1 MALRRKT
8 PADRLF
14 YAILGLSLA
23 LIAVIYCAVNQPS
36 SHLRFEVKERQKI
49 SVFDGQRLILQNVD
63 SVAISSAGGENRIL
77 LNANDFIED
86 PHFVAT
92 YPEMQQFFIK
102 QSQVHQLMS
111 QHQQIFLQSGDHSSS
126 TPYPVNIQP
135 KRKLRDLPFEFWFQL
150 AVSSIGFLLGC
161 WIWALR
167 PNEIAPRVFALLNA
181 AYPVFAFSAA
191 IYSTRDLALN
201 AELFR
206 VLVAINTGGAL
217 LYGCALISLFLVYP
231 KQLIRTQWLW
241 AIPIFFSG
249 WWLLDTLF
257 LLPEPSMGGDL
268 PVTLQMLGAILCMVW
283 QWRANRHDPRA
294 KVALRWFALW
304 ILVSSGAFVFLVQST
319 QLLDIQLNMSQA
331 YSFGFFLFV
340 TIGIAI
346 GLKRYQL
353 FSLDRWA
360 FGILYWL
367 AGAILLVLLDAFLVM
382 MLSPLMSLSL
392 AILICGLIWLPV
404 RGWLQARL
412 LQRKKL
418 SDSELFERILQVS
431 FAVNEQERQ
440 LQWKALLNDLFQPL
454 NLEISEHENN
464 SQIEDNGLVMYTPQ
478 VAGLAA
484 MRLSYPQQGRRLFNA
499 YDQQLVQNLLPF
511 LAQAVESRVA
521 YDNGVREERHR
532 IARDLHDDLGAKL
545 LSGLYQKDV
554 DQAKQAIRQAI
565 AEMRTI
571 VNGLL
576 GTGVELNVVLQ
587 EFEHEV
593 ATRLQSCRIELNWQ
607 QKLGD
612 VPITLSYAQYRHY
625 ISMLREI
632 ISNIMKYA
640 NAQSVI
646 IEISL
651 LDSQLV
657 SVICD
662 DGNGFDGETNQ
673 SEGNGLKNLRERAT
687 ELSATLHFQS
697 LPEAKG
703 SRVELIFP
711 L

>member
-1 MALRRKT
+1 MVLRRKT

-92 YPEMQQFFIK
+92 YSEMQQFFIK
-102 QSQVHQLMS
+102 QSQIYQLMS

-135 KRKLRDLPFEFWFQL
+135 KRTLRDLPFEFWFQL

-593 ATRLQSCRIELNWQ
+593 VTRLQSCGIELNWQ
-607 QKLGD
+607 QNLGD

-651 LDSQLV
+651 VDSQLV

>member
-63 SVAISSAGGENRIL
+63 SVAISSAGGRNRIL

-92 YPEMQQFFIK
+92 YSEMQQFFIK
-102 QSQVHQLMS
+102 QSQIYQLMS

-545 LSGLYQKDV
+545 LSGLYQNDV

-593 ATRLQSCRIELNWQ
+593 VTRLQSCGIELNWQ
-607 QKLGD
+607 QNLGD

>member
-23 LIAVIYCAVNQPS
+23 LVAVIYCAINQPS

-63 SVAISSAGGENRIL
+63 LVAISSAGGRNRIL

-92 YPEMQQFFIK
+92 YSEMQQFFIK
-102 QSQVHQLMS
+102 QSQIYQLMS

-135 KRKLRDLPFEFWFQL
+135 KRTLRDLPFEFWFQL

-167 PNEIAPRVFALLNA
+167 PHEIAPRVFALLNA

-257 LLPEPSMGGDL
+257 LLPEPSMGADL

-545 LSGLYQKDV
+545 LSGLYQNDV

-593 ATRLQSCRIELNWQ
+593 VTRLQSCGIELNWQ
-607 QKLGD
+607 QNLGD

-673 SEGNGLKNLRERAT
+673 SEGNGLKNMRERAT
-687 ELSATLHFQS
+687 ELSATLHFHS
-697 LPEAKG
+697 LPEIQG

>member
-63 SVAISSAGGENRIL
+63 SVAISSAGGQNRIQ
-77 LNANDFIED
+77 LNANDFTED

-111 QHQQIFLQSGDHSSS
+111 QHQHIFLQSGDHSSS

-135 KRKLRDLPFEFWFQL
+135 KRTLRDLPFEFWFQL

-392 AILICGLIWLPV
+392 AILICGLVWLPV

-499 YDQQLVQNLLPF
+499 YDQQLIQNLLPF

-593 ATRLQSCRIELNWQ
+593 VTRLQSCGIELNWQ
-607 QKLGD
+607 QNLGD

-632 ISNIMKYA
+632 ISNIMKHA
-640 NAQSVI
+640 NAQKVTI
-646 IEISL
+646 DISL

>member
-499 YDQQLVQNLLPF
+499 YDQQLIQNLLPF

-545 LSGLYQKDV
+545 LSGLYQNDV

-593 ATRLQSCRIELNWQ
+593 VTRLQSCGIELNWQ
-607 QKLGD
+607 QNLTD
-612 VPITLSYAQYRHY
+612 TPITLSYAQYRHY

-651 LDSQLV
+651 VDSQLV
-657 SVICD
+657 SVISD

>member
-63 SVAISSAGGENRIL
+63 SVAISSAGGRNRIL

-92 YPEMQQFFIK
+92 YSEMQQFFIK
-102 QSQVHQLMS
+102 QSQIYQLIS

-135 KRKLRDLPFEFWFQL
+135 KRTLRDLPFEFWFQL

-499 YDQQLVQNLLPF
+499 YDQQLIQNLLPF

-545 LSGLYQKDV
+545 LSGLYQNDV

-593 ATRLQSCRIELNWQ
+593 VTRLQSCGIELNWQ
-607 QKLGD
+607 QNLGD

-657 SVICD
+657 SVISD

-673 SEGNGLKNLRERAT
+673 SEGNGLKNLMERAT

>member
-63 SVAISSAGGENRIL
+63 SVAISSAGGRNRIL

-92 YPEMQQFFIK
+92 YSEMQQFFIK
-102 QSQVHQLMS
+102 QSQIYQLMS

-593 ATRLQSCRIELNWQ
+593 VTRLQSCGIELNWQ
-607 QKLGD
+607 QNLGD

-651 LDSQLV
+651 VDSQLV

>member
-92 YPEMQQFFIK
+92 YSEMQQFFIK
-102 QSQVHQLMS
+102 QSQIYQLMS

-392 AILICGLIWLPV
+392 AILICGLVWLPV

-454 NLEISEHENN
+454 NLEISEQRNH
-464 SQIEDNGLVMYTPQ
+464 SQIEDNGLVLYTPQ

-545 LSGLYQKDV
+545 LSGLYQNDV

>member
-49 SVFDGQRLILQNVD
+49 SVFDGQRLILWDVD
-63 SVAISSAGGENRIL
+63 SVAISSVGGENRIL

-92 YPEMQQFFIK
+92 YSEMQQFFIK
-102 QSQVHQLMS
+102 QSQIYQLMS

-135 KRKLRDLPFEFWFQL
+135 KRTLRHLPFEFWFQL

-392 AILICGLIWLPV
+392 AILICGLVWLPV

-545 LSGLYQKDV
+545 LSGLYQNDV

-593 ATRLQSCRIELNWQ
+593 ATRLQSCGIELNWQ
-607 QKLGD
+607 QNLGD

-651 LDSQLV
+651 VDSQLV

>member
-77 LNANDFIED
+77 LNANDFTED

-111 QHQQIFLQSGDHSSS
+111 QHQHIFLQSGDHSSS

-454 NLEISEHENN
+454 NLEISEQRNH
-464 SQIEDNGLVMYTPQ
+464 SQIEDNGLVLYTPQ

>member
-23 LIAVIYCAVNQPS
+23 LVAVIYCAVNQPS

-49 SVFDGQRLILQNVD
+49 SVFDGERLILQDVD
-63 SVAISSAGGENRIL
+63 SVAILSAGGQNRIQ
-77 LNANDFIED
+77 LNANDFTED

-102 QSQVHQLMS
+102 QSQVHQLIS
-111 QHQQIFLQSGDHSSS
+111 QHQQIFLHSGDHSSS

-135 KRKLRDLPFEFWFQL
+135 KRTLRDLPFEFWFQL
-150 AVSSIGFLLGC
+150 TVSSIGFLLGC

-257 LLPEPSMGGDL
+257 LLPEPSMGADL

-392 AILICGLIWLPV
+392 AILICGLVWLPV

-484 MRLSYPQQGRRLFNA
+484 MRLSYPQQGRRLFSE
-499 YDQQLVQNLLPF
+499 YDQQLIQNLLPF

-576 GTGVELNVVLQ
+576 GTGVELNVILQ
-587 EFEHEV
+587 EFEYEV
-593 ATRLQSCRIELNWQ
+593 ATRLQSCGIELNWQ
-607 QKLGD
+607 QNLGD

>member
-1 MALRRKT
+1 
-8 PADRLF
+8 
-14 YAILGLSLA
+14 
-23 LIAVIYCAVNQPS
+23 
-36 SHLRFEVKERQKI
+36 
-49 SVFDGQRLILQNVD
+49 
-63 SVAISSAGGENRIL
+63 
-77 LNANDFIED
+77 
-86 PHFVAT
+86 
-92 YPEMQQFFIK
+92 
-102 QSQVHQLMS
+102 MS

-231 KQLIRTQWLW
+231 KQLISTQWLW

-392 AILICGLIWLPV
+392 AILICGLVWLPV

-545 LSGLYQKDV
+545 LSGLYQNDV

-593 ATRLQSCRIELNWQ
+593 VTRLQSCGIELNWQ
-607 QKLGD
+607 QNLGD

>member
-92 YPEMQQFFIK
+92 YSEMQQFFIK
-102 QSQVHQLMS
+102 QSQIYQLMS

-392 AILICGLIWLPV
+392 AILICGLVWLPV

-499 YDQQLVQNLLPF
+499 YDQQLIQNLLPF

-576 GTGVELNVVLQ
+576 GTGVELNVILQ
-587 EFEHEV
+587 EFEYEV
-593 ATRLQSCRIELNWQ
+593 ATRLQSCGIELNWQ
-607 QKLGD
+607 QNLAD
-612 VPITLSYAQYRHY
+612 TPITLSYAQYRHY

>member
-23 LIAVIYCAVNQPS
+23 LIAIIYCAVNQPS

-63 SVAISSAGGENRIL
+63 SVAISSACGENRIL

-257 LLPEPSMGGDL
+257 LLPEPSMGADL

-283 QWRANRHDPRA
+283 QWWANRHDPRA

-392 AILICGLIWLPV
+392 AILICGLVWLPV

-607 QKLGD
+607 QNLGD

-651 LDSQLV
+651 VDSQLV
-657 SVICD
+657 SVISD

-673 SEGNGLKNLRERAT
+673 SEGNGLKNLMERAT

-697 LPEAKG
+697 LPEVKG

>member
-63 SVAISSAGGENRIL
+63 SVAISSAGGHNRIL

-135 KRKLRDLPFEFWFQL
+135 KRTLRDLPFEFWFQL

-545 LSGLYQKDV
+545 LSGLYQNDV

-593 ATRLQSCRIELNWQ
+593 VTRLQSCGIELNWQ
-607 QKLGD
+607 QNLGD

-673 SEGNGLKNLRERAT
+673 SEGNGLKNLMERAT

>member
-14 YAILGLSLA
+14 YAILGLSVA
-23 LIAVIYCAVNQPS
+23 LVVVIYCAINQPT

-49 SVFDGQRLILQNVD
+49 SVFDGQRLILWDVD
-63 SVAISSAGGENRIL
+63 SVAISSVGGENRIL

-92 YPEMQQFFIK
+92 YSEMQQFFIK
-102 QSQVHQLMS
+102 QSQIYQLMS

-135 KRKLRDLPFEFWFQL
+135 KRTLRDLPFEFWFQL

-167 PNEIAPRVFALLNA
+167 PNEIAPRIFALLNA

-392 AILICGLIWLPV
+392 AILICGLVWLPV

-499 YDQQLVQNLLPF
+499 YDQQLIQNLLPF

-576 GTGVELNVVLQ
+576 GTGVELNVILQ
-587 EFEHEV
+587 EFEYEV
-593 ATRLQSCRIELNWQ
+593 ATRLQSCGIELNWQ
-607 QKLGD
+607 QNLAD
-612 VPITLSYAQYRHY
+612 TPITLSYAQYRHY

-632 ISNIMKYA
+632 ISNIMKHA

-651 LDSQLV
+651 VDSQLV
-657 SVICD
+657 SVISD

>member
-392 AILICGLIWLPV
+392 AILICGLVWLPV

-593 ATRLQSCRIELNWQ
+593 ATRLQSCGIELNWQ
-607 QKLGD
+607 QNLGD

>member
-63 SVAISSAGGENRIL
+63 SVAISSAGGRNRIL

-92 YPEMQQFFIK
+92 YSEMQQFFIK
-102 QSQVHQLMS
+102 QSQIYQLMS

-392 AILICGLIWLPV
+392 AILICGLVWLPV

-545 LSGLYQKDV
+545 LSGLYQNDV